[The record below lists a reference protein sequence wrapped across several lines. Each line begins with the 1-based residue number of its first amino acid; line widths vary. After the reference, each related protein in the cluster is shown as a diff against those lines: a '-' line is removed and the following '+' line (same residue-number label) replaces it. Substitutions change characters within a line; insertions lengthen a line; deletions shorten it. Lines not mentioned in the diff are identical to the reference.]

1 MKKRILSL
9 ALAGALCLSL
19 SAPALAAGL
28 DNFSKVNTYTA
39 GQFTDVPADAWFAPN
54 VQSAYELDLMTGSS
68 ATTFNPN
75 GNLTIAEAL
84 VLACRLHSTYVGNGE
99 TFAANGGTWYQPYV
113 DYAVASSIITAGA
126 YADYT
131 ATATRAQFAAILAAA
146 LPDEALPAI
155 NSVTSLP
162 DLDANAAYAAAVLK
176 LYNAGILT
184 GSDAAGSFKPES
196 TIQRSEVATIVTRM
210 ADKSLRKTFT
220 LTAAPSTPTTSA
232 SSSVKKF
239 DGMIDADDLQGVW
252 YAHRDP
258 ALTSIVPDFQ
268 IDMEEEWIF
277 NGDQC
282 TYVRHNLK
290 NDTYFHLT
298 GGYAVTS
305 GPYNGDPSICHVTL
319 NINYGT
325 CYRTSDD
332 GSFEENG
339 SFSNSTAAQ
348 SFNANLT
355 FPYDCFVYEGSTF
368 TRADRSVVAAAF
380 EAASGLS
387 AQAGGIEAPEPG
399 PGGAII
405 NDSADYYPVT
415 DNALDYGSL
424 ALRYVYTHL
433 KFPSTME
440 VVDIRHGVYNRSE
453 FFDGAPEFVKPT
465 NTVLSYNKDYY
476 LVVLVIKAA
485 NSLGVMNTD
494 TYVCLFDMDSGKSWY
509 DLEGYAADMADGAW
523 GSAKSKYMDLESEA
537 LLLGAA
543 IRFRSFTREEVQR
556 LIASVTG

>member
-9 ALAGALCLSL
+9 ALAAALCLSL

-28 DNFSKVNTYTA
+28 DNFQKTSTYTP
-39 GQFTDVPADAWFAPN
+39 GQFADVPAGSWYAAG
-54 VQSAYELDLMTGSS
+54 VQSAYELGLMTGTGPN
-68 ATTFNPN
+68 AFNPS
-75 GNLTIAEAL
+75 GNLSVAETV
-84 VLACRLHSTYVGNGE
+84 VLAARLHSTYVGDN
-99 TFAANGGTWYQPYV
+99 AAFTGSGDWYQPYV
-113 DYAVASSIITAGA
+113 DYAVENGIIAAGA
-126 YADYT
+126 YSDYT
-131 ATATRAQFAAILAAA
+131 AAATRAQFAAILAAA

-162 DLDANAAYAAAVLK
+162 DLDASAAYAAAVLK

-184 GSDAAGSFKPES
+184 GSDSAGSFKPES

-258 ALTSIVPDFQ
+258 STTSIVEAFQ
-268 IDMEEEWIF
+268 FDNEEEWIF
-277 NGDQC
+277 SGDQF
-282 TYVRHNLK
+282 TYIRHSLDNG
-290 NDTYFHLT
+290 TYFHLT
-298 GGYAVTS
+298 GGYTVTS
-305 GPYNGDPSICHVTL
+305 TPYNGDANVCHVTL
-319 NINYGT
+319 NINYGN
-325 CYRTSDD
+325 CYMSTVSEGFELNSAYSNTS
-332 GSFEENG
+332 GTRE
-339 SFSNSTAAQ
+339 
-348 SFNANLT
+348 FNANLT
-355 FPYDCFVYEGSTF
+355 FPYDCFVYDGSTF

-440 VVDIRHGVYNRSE
+440 VVDIRHGVYNRTS
-453 FFDGAPEFVKPT
+453 FFDGAPEFVIPT
-465 NTVLSYNKDYY
+465 NNTLKWNTDYY
-476 LVVLVIKAA
+476 AVILVIKAA
-485 NSLGVMNTD
+485 NSLGVMTTD
-494 TYVCLFDMDSGKSWY
+494 TYVCLFDMATGKSWY
-509 DLEGYAADMADGAW
+509 DLEGYASGLADGAW
-523 GSAKSKYMDLESEA
+523 GSSKIKYMDLESEA

-556 LIASVTG
+556 LIASVTS